1 MLIKFVDLYK
11 PYKMI
16 KDEIG
21 FGEKISLLV
30 SREKIIKT
38 HLYICEKIIKKFN
51 EDLENFGL

>member
-1 MLIKFVDLYK
+1 
-11 PYKMI
+11 MI